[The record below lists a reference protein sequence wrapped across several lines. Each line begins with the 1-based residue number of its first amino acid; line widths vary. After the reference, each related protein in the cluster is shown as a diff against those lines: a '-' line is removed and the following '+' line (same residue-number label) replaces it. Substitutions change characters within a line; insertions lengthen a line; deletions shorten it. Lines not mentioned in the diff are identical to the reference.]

1 MEPQR
6 HLLWGPQGQQEWK
19 RPVQK
24 TSEDVRLSALLQCH
38 IGLPPITSN

>member
-24 TSEDVRLSALLQCH
+24 TSESWGPNPGPCAC
-38 IGLPPITSN
+38 